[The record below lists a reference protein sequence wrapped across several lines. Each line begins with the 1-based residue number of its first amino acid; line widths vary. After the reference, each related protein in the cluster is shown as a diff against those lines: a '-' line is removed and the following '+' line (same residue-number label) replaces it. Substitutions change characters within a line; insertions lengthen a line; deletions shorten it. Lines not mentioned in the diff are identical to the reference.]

1 MCLSLKH
8 IDFSDKHFC
17 FAYLNNTSGS
27 MLFRQQMICVC
38 LLANVRHSSIVCLN
52 NTCRIVDMR
61 CLNTKIGG
69 IDVSETDEPQGF
81 EHTHNILNI
90 NQSSPGVVTRITN
103 KLKSTLKQLIIIAH
117 GNKRIDYRQSYNFY
131 TTHYDNGEI
140 KTINCDYTY
149 AMPIAILI
157 RHMMSFDNAHFFAQ
171 LRHPVL

>member
-1 MCLSLKH
+1 MTS
-8 IDFSDKHFC
+8 IFV
-17 FAYLNNTSGS
+17 FAYLNNTSGN
-27 MLFRQQMICVC
+27 MLFRQQMICAC

-90 NQSSPGVVTRITN
+90 NQNSKSLMTFITS
-103 KLKSTLKQLIIIAH
+103 KLKSKLKQHIIIAR
-117 GNKRIDYRQSYNFY
+117 GKKRIDYRLSYNFY
-131 TTHYDNGEI
+131 TTYYDNVEI
-140 KTINCDYTY
+140 KKIDCEYTY

-157 RHMMSFDNAHFFAQ
+157 RHTMSFDNARFFAQ